1 MWVKIMNKE
10 VIVRLFLT
18 LLPLMAVLL
27 IPLIF
32 HEETLWYTFLMHL
45 TWIWFVVMLV
55 HVANFLIRSLGRVML
70 RRTVLR
76 DRPMKGLI
84 QLLQMLLTLFGLI
97 VIVSIIVGRSP
108 TTLITGL
115 GAFAAVLML
124 VFKDSILGFV
134 AGVLLAENDMVRIG
148 DWIEVPSSRANGIV
162 EDVTLTIVKVRNFDN
177 TIVTVS
183 PYSLVTESF
192 VNWRGMYESGG
203 RRITREITLIYDYVK
218 PCTSEFLERMKRFD
232 ADLAFFISAKQGQ
245 ESRGVQTDTGN
256 PEGLPDGTISTNLG
270 LLRTYLY
277 LYLHRHPDVNPSLE
291 LMIRTLPPTE
301 NGLPLQVYCFCKRKK
316 WSEYE
321 SVQAGITEHILSVLP
336 VFELHAFQNSSLRDN
351 VINGL
356 LEGGVGVDRIRDFP
370 WGIAQ

>member
-1 MWVKIMNKE
+1 MNSG
-10 VIVRLFLT
+10 VIVRLFLA
-18 LLPLMAVLL
+18 LLPLIAVLL

-32 HEETLWYTFLMHL
+32 HKDSLWYTLFIHL

-55 HVANFLIRSLGRVML
+55 HVANFLIHSLGRAML
-70 RRTVLR
+70 RRTVFR
-76 DRPMKGLI
+76 NRPMKGLI
-84 QLLQMLLTLFGLI
+84 QLLQMLVSLFGFI
-97 VIVSIIVGRSP
+97 VIVSIVVGRSP
-108 TTLITGL
+108 MTLITGL

-124 VFKDSILGFV
+124 IFKDSILGFV
-134 AGVLLAENDMVRIG
+134 AGVLLAENDMIRIG
-148 DWIEVPSSRANGIV
+148 DWIEVPSCRANGIV

-203 RRITREITLIYDYVK
+203 RRIMREFTLIFDYVK
-218 PCTSEFLERMKRFD
+218 PCTSDFLERMKNFD
-232 ADLAFFISAKQGQ
+232 ADLASFISAKQEQ
-245 ESRGVQTDTGN
+245 ASRGIQIDTGN

-277 LYLHRHPDVNPSLE
+277 LYLHRHPNVNASLE

-301 NGLPLQVYCFCKRKK
+301 NGLPLQIYCFSNRKK
-316 WSEYE
+316 WSQYE
-321 SVQAGITEHILSVLP
+321 SVQADITEHILSILP
-336 VFELHAFQNSSLRDN
+336 VFELHAFQNSSMRDN

-356 LEGGVGVDRIRDFP
+356 LEGGMETGHIRNFP